1 VLRVSIRATP
11 DTDVDA
17 EIENLR
23 RAASGAGLEAG
34 LVELVINEADTVVRD
49 FVNRGRELKAL
60 GSQLKAERTI
70 RGDAYDIRVRFDTV
84 QRSGLMG
91 RVLAAFRR

>member
-1 VLRVSIRATP
+1 MFRVTIRATP

-49 FVNRGRELKAL
+49 FVNRV
-60 GSQLKAERTI
+60 I
-70 RGDAYDIRVRFDTV
+70 RRFAVRP
-84 QRSGLMG
+84 R
-91 RVLAAFRR
+91 LARCL

>member
-1 VLRVSIRATP
+1 MLRVSIRATP
-11 DTDVDA
+11 DMDVDA

-23 RAASGAGLEAG
+23 RAANSTGLEPG
-34 LVELVINEADTVVRD
+34 LIDRIVDEAHTVVRD
-49 FVNRGRELKAL
+49 FVSRGCELKAL

-70 RGDAYDIRVRFDTV
+70 GGDGYNIRVSFDTV
-84 QRSGLMG
+84 PRSGLLE